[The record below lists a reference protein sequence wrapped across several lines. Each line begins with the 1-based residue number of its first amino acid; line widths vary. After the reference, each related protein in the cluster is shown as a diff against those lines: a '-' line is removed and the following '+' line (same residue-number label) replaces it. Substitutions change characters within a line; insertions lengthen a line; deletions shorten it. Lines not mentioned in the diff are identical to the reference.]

1 MKRVLVDQG
10 QVTLVTDPQDIRV
23 EDVLA
28 LFAHAEWAKHRTAG
42 EVRRMLDHTQVMVVA
57 KCHARLVGCARVVT
71 DGAFRAF
78 VEDVVVI
85 PEYRGAGIG
94 RLMINKLEQ
103 TVRVMGITRLDLTTT
118 QAGFWERL
126 GYRQK
131 VGSSYMVK
139 LLSVSC
145 RS

>member
-103 TVRVMGITRLDLTTT
+103 MVSVIGIPRLDLTTT
-118 QAGFWERL
+118 QTGFWERL

-139 LLSVSC
+139 LLRVS
-145 RS
+145 